1 MFRNKPIL
9 IEGMFVLIDHGEVK
23 GLKHWSDEFGRRGM
37 PAVIMVSEGV
47 LDSNYNLVKD
57 LSDRGFE
64 IGGQCGRGPFWNEPY
79 DYQYE
84 EIGRVKNKI
93 ESFIARPVRIMNSEN
108 FAYDE
113 NTLKVADKLGVEFVL
128 GRGIAGARAVIYKPD
143 EYNVRIISVSNVPS
157 KGMGTGSL
165 CDYSLWARG
174 ESPDDFK
181 NILSGLKEDKVV
193 LVSHTHLG
201 GAKLYWW
208 KVYQNFLDDNI
219 VAWKSLDEFVTNP
232 VMMPN
237 AQIPLNTEVQYK
249 KPEPIIALEQEHDLP
264 I

>member
-1 MFRNKPIL
+1 MFRNKPIQ
-9 IEGMFVLIDHGEVK
+9 IEGMLVLIDHGEVK
-23 GLKHWSDEFGRRGM
+23 GLKHWSDELGRRGI
-37 PAVIMVSEGV
+37 PAVIIVSEGV
-47 LDSNYNLVKD
+47 IDSNCNLIKN

-84 EIGRVKNKI
+84 EMGRTRNKI
-93 ESFIARPVRIMNSEN
+93 QSCTGRPVPILNSAN

-128 GRGIAGARAVIYKPD
+128 ARGTAGAKAVIYKPD
-143 EYNVRIISVSNVPS
+143 EYNVRIISVSNVLS

-174 ESPDDFK
+174 ESPDDFR
-181 NILSGLKEDKVV
+181 NVLFGLKEDKIV

-208 KVYQNFLDDNI
+208 NVYQNFLDANI
-219 VAWKSLDEFVTNP
+219 VAWKRLDEFVTNP
-232 VMMPN
+232 IMLPN
-237 AQIPLNTEVQYK
+237 AQIPINTEVKYRTP
-249 KPEPIIALEQEHDLP
+249 KPKISLEQEPSLFT
-264 I
+264 